1 MTCRAGRL
9 TPLQYGD
16 TEAFGVFP
24 DWQRQLSKFAS
35 VQDRLREWVP
45 SVRERIEHFACITIA
60 MLDIDGFRLDKA
72 TQITVDALGDWS
84 DHMRQCARRY
94 GKENFFIPG
103 EITGGNTFGSI
114 YLGRGKEP
122 KMGAKDLK
130 EAITATVNTSSRGN
144 FIRDPGKQALDAGAF
159 HYSVYRSLT
168 RFLG

>member
-1 MTCRAGRL
+1 MR
-9 TPLQYGD
+9 
-16 TEAFGVFP
+16 
-24 DWQRQLSKFAS
+24 
-35 VQDRLREWVP
+35 DR
-45 SVRERIEHFACITIA
+45 INHFSCMTIA

-84 DHMRQCARRY
+84 EHMRRCAKRF
-94 GKENFFIPG
+94 GKDNFFIPG

-122 KMGAKDLK
+122 EMGAENLT
-130 EAITATVNTSSRGN
+130 EAVTASNVTARDKY
-144 FIRDPGKQALDAGAF
+144 IRDLGKNALDAGAF

>member
-1 MTCRAGRL
+1 M
-9 TPLQYGD
+9 QYGD

-60 MLDIDGFRLDKA
+60 MFDIDGFRLDKA
-72 TQITVDALGDWS
+72 TQISVDALGDWS
-84 DHMRQCARRY
+84 DHVRKCARRF
-94 GKENFFIPG
+94 GKENFYIPG

-114 YLGRGKEP
+114 YVGRGREP
-122 KMGAKDLK
+122 QMAADTLKD
-130 EAITATVNTSSRGN
+130 AVAGTINTTDDDR
-144 FIRDPGKQALDAGAF
+144 FIRDPGKGALDGGAF
-159 HYSVYRSLT
+159 HYSIYRSLT